1 MKDSTILQSAY
12 ISIVIQFIIGFIG
25 IHGVFVPLLPKDAI
39 LNDIMLLEVIVQF
52 IELTFYI
59 WLIYYLSQMSFEV
72 TYTRYFDWFISTPL
86 MLLTTVFLMEYINVE
101 KYGKIITIID
111 ILQKDFLP
119 LLNIIAGN
127 FIMLLFG
134 FLAEIR
140 YLPRILGFVL
150 GTIGFL
156 YSFYT
161 IYIEF
166 VGIEYWNNVLFYF
179 MFIIWGLYGVAF
191 LFPYVIKNVSYNY
204 LDIFSKNFY
213 GLFLYYIILTK
224 QVT

>member
-86 MLLTTVFLMEYINVE
+86 MLLTTVFFMEYINVE

-119 LLNIIAGN
+119 LLKIIAGN

-179 MFIIWGLYGVAF
+179 MFVIWGLYGVAF

>member
-1 MKDSTILQSAY
+1 MKDSSILQSAY
-12 ISIVIQFIIGFIG
+12 ISICIQFIIGLIG
-25 IHGVFVPLLPKDAI
+25 IHGIFIQLLPKDAI

-59 WLIYYLSQMSFEV
+59 WLIYHLSQMSFEV
-72 TYTRYFDWFISTPL
+72 TYTRYFDWIISTPL
-86 MLLTTVFLMEYINVE
+86 MLLTTVFFMEYMNVE
-101 KYGKIITIID
+101 KYGQIVSITD
-111 ILQKDFLP
+111 ILRKDFLP
-119 LLNIIAGN
+119 LIKIVIGN

-140 YLPRILGFVL
+140 YLPRILGFLL

-161 IYIEF
+161 IYTEF
-166 VGIEYWNNVLFYF
+166 VGIEYWNQILFYS
-179 MFIIWGLYGVAF
+179 MFFIWALYGIAF
-191 LFPYVIKNVSYNY
+191 LFPYVIKNVFYNY
-204 LDIFSKNFY
+204 LDIFAKNFY
-213 GLFLYYIILTK
+213 GLFLYYIILTT

>member
-1 MKDSTILQSAY
+1 MKESAILQSAY
-12 ISIVIQFIIGFIG
+12 ISIVIQFLIGLIG
-25 IHGVFVPLLPKDAI
+25 IHGVFIPLLSKDAI

-52 IELTFYI
+52 IELSFYI
-59 WLIYYLSQMSFEV
+59 WLIYHLSQMSFEV

-86 MLLTTVFLMEYINVE
+86 MLLTTVFFMEYMNIA
-101 KYGKIITIID
+101 KYGKIVTIVD
-111 ILQKDFLP
+111 ILRKDFFP
-119 LLNIIAGN
+119 LIKIVIGN
-127 FIMLLFG
+127 FGMLLFG

-161 IYIEF
+161 IYHEF
-166 VGIEYWNNVLFYF
+166 VGTEYWNQVLFYF
-179 MFIIWGLYGVAF
+179 MFFIWALYGVAF

-224 QVT
+224 HVT

>member
-25 IHGVFVPLLPKDAI
+25 IHGVFIPLLPKDAI

-86 MLLTTVFLMEYINVE
+86 MLLTTVFFMEYINVE

-119 LLNIIAGN
+119 LLKIIAGN

-179 MFIIWGLYGVAF
+179 MFVIWGLYGVAF

>member
-86 MLLTTVFLMEYINVE
+86 MLLTTVFFMEYINVE

-119 LLNIIAGN
+119 LLKIIAGN